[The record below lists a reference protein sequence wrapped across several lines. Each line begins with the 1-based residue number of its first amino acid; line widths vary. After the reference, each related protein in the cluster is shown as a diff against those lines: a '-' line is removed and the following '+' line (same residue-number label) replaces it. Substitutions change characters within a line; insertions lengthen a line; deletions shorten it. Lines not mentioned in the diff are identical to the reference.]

1 MEKNAAVIL
10 DACVLYPARLK
21 DLLMELSGLAHQS
34 NIFKA
39 KWTKEIQDEWIR
51 NVLEEEKK
59 KGNSRVTPATLEN
72 TRKLMELAVPDCLVT
87 EYEHRIGAL
96 SLPDPDDRHVLAA
109 AIECGAKIIVTANL
123 KDFPVSQLKHC
134 SVIAKHPDDFLC
146 ELLADNEEL
155 GEKIFEEAIRN
166 MKGRLNNPPYTWSE
180 LFAKLEASKIP
191 KTVARLKMLIP
202 EPEIIENGTKSD
214 GQIELEK

>member
-34 NIFKA
+34 NIFRA

-59 KGNSRVTPATLEN
+59 KGNSRVTPATLEK

-87 EYEHRIGAL
+87 GYEHRIEAL

-123 KDFPVSQLKHC
+123 KDFPVSQLKQ
-134 SVIAKHPDDFLC
+134 
-146 ELLADNEEL
+146 
-155 GEKIFEEAIRN
+155 
-166 MKGRLNNPPYTWSE
+166 GRLNNPPYTWSE

-191 KTVARLKMLIP
+191 KTLARLKMLIP

-214 GQIELEK
+214 GQTELEK